1 MSIAN
6 ALKKAASKTI
16 KVLGGDIT
24 YRRVTTGIYN
34 PTSGSMSE
42 VKTDVNIKGVV
53 SNVTRSEVSDLVS
66 SQDKRL
72 TISAGD
78 ITFTPTTFDRV
89 VISGT
94 EYKIIQINTNEH
106 PLLYPPT
113 PKIHKDPETQLW
125 SRGYEIYH
133 SGI

>member
-6 ALKKAASKTI
+6 SLKKAASKTI

-94 EYKIIQINTNEH
+94 EYKVVQINTNEQNNTAISFDIF
-106 PLLYPPT
+106 L
-113 PKIHKDPETQLW
+113 
-125 SRGYEIYH
+125 R
-133 SGI
+133 

>member
-1 MSIAN
+1 MSLAK
-6 ALKKAASKTI
+6 ALKKAASASI
-16 KVLGGDIT
+16 KKLGGDIT

-34 PTSGSMSE
+34 PTSGSLSE
-42 VKTDVNIKGVV
+42 VKTDVSIKGVV
-53 SNVTRSEVSDLVS
+53 SNVTRSEVTDLVS

-94 EYKIIQINTNEH
+94 EYKVVQINTNEQNNTAVSFDIF
-106 PLLYPPT
+106 L
-113 PKIHKDPETQLW
+113 
-125 SRGYEIYH
+125 R
-133 SGI
+133 

>member
-1 MSIAN
+1 MSLAK

-34 PTSGSMSE
+34 PTTGSMSE

-53 SNVTRSEVSDLVS
+53 SNVTRSEVTDLVS

-94 EYKIIQINTNEH
+94 EYKIIQINTNEQDNTSISFDIF
-106 PLLYPPT
+106 LRY
-113 PKIHKDPETQLW
+113 LW
-125 SRGYEIYH
+125 PDVLK
-133 SGI
+133 

>member
-16 KVLGGDIT
+16 KALGGDIT

-42 VKTDVNIKGVV
+42 VKTDVSIKGVV
-53 SNVTRSEVSDLVS
+53 SNVTRSEVTDLVS

-78 ITFTPTTFDRV
+78 ITFTPTTFDLV
-89 VISGT
+89 VLSGT
-94 EYKIIQINTNEH
+94 EYKVVQINTNEQNNTAISFDIF
-106 PLLYPPT
+106 L
-113 PKIHKDPETQLW
+113 
-125 SRGYEIYH
+125 R
-133 SGI
+133 

>member
-16 KVLGGDIT
+16 KALGGDIT

-34 PTSGSMSE
+34 PTTGSMSE
-42 VKTDVNIKGVV
+42 VKTDVSIKGVV

-94 EYKIIQINTNEH
+94 EYKVVQINTNEQDNTAISFDIF
-106 PLLYPPT
+106 L
-113 PKIHKDPETQLW
+113 
-125 SRGYEIYH
+125 R
-133 SGI
+133 

>member
-89 VISGT
+89 LISGT
-94 EYKIIQINTNEH
+94 QYKVVQINTNEQNNIAISFDIF
-106 PLLYPPT
+106 L
-113 PKIHKDPETQLW
+113 
-125 SRGYEIYH
+125 R
-133 SGI
+133 

>member
-6 ALKKAASKTI
+6 ALKKASSKTI

-34 PTSGSMSE
+34 PTTGSMSE
-42 VKTDVNIKGVV
+42 VKTDVSIKGVV
-53 SNVTRSEVSDLVS
+53 SNVSKAEVSDLVS

-94 EYKIIQINTNEH
+94 EHKVVQINTNEQGNTAISFDIF
-106 PLLYPPT
+106 L
-113 PKIHKDPETQLW
+113 
-125 SRGYEIYH
+125 R
-133 SGI
+133 

>member
-16 KVLGGDIT
+16 KALGGDFT
-24 YRRVTTGIYN
+24 YRRVTPGIYN
-34 PTSGSMSE
+34 PTTGSMSE
-42 VKTDVNIKGVV
+42 VKTDVSIKGVV

-94 EYKIIQINTNEH
+94 EYKVVQINTNEQNNIAISFDIF
-106 PLLYPPT
+106 L
-113 PKIHKDPETQLW
+113 
-125 SRGYEIYH
+125 R
-133 SGI
+133 

>member
-1 MSIAN
+1 MSISN

-42 VKTDVNIKGVV
+42 VKADVSIKGVV
-53 SNVTRSEVSDLVS
+53 SNVARSEVTDLVS

-78 ITFTPTTFDRV
+78 ISFTPTTFDRV

-94 EYKIIQINTNEH
+94 EYKIIQINTNEQGNTA
-106 PLLYPPT
+106 LSFDLF
-113 PKIHKDPETQLW
+113 L
-125 SRGYEIYH
+125 R
-133 SGI
+133 

>member
-6 ALKKAASKTI
+6 ALKKAVSSSI
-16 KVLGGDIT
+16 KALGGDIT

-34 PTSGSMSE
+34 PTSGSLSE
-42 VKTDVNIKGVV
+42 VKTDVSIKGVV
-53 SNVTRSEVSDLVS
+53 SDVSKSEVTDLVS

-72 TISAGD
+72 ILSAGD

-94 EYKIIQINTNEH
+94 EYKIIQINVNEQNNVAVSFDIF
-106 PLLYPPT
+106 L
-113 PKIHKDPETQLW
+113 
-125 SRGYEIYH
+125 R
-133 SGI
+133 

>member
-42 VKTDVNIKGVV
+42 VKTDINIKGVV

-89 VISGT
+89 LISGT
-94 EYKIIQINTNEH
+94 QYKVVQINTNEQDNIAISFDIF
-106 PLLYPPT
+106 L
-113 PKIHKDPETQLW
+113 
-125 SRGYEIYH
+125 R
-133 SGI
+133 

>member
-1 MSIAN
+1 MRIAN

-16 KVLGGDIT
+16 KALGGDIT

-42 VKTDVNIKGVV
+42 VKSDVSIKGVV
-53 SNVTRSEVSDLVS
+53 SNVTRSEVTDLVS

-94 EYKIIQINTNEH
+94 ADKVVQLNTNAQNNTAISFDIF
-106 PLLYPPT
+106 L
-113 PKIHKDPETQLW
+113 
-125 SRGYEIYH
+125 R
-133 SGI
+133 

>member
-1 MSIAN
+1 MSIAS
-6 ALKKAASKTI
+6 ALKKAASSAI

-42 VKTDVNIKGVV
+42 VKTDVSIKGVV
-53 SNVTRSEVSDLVS
+53 SNVTRSEVTDLVS

-89 VISGT
+89 SISGT
-94 EYKIIQINTNEH
+94 EYKVVQINTNEQGNTAISFDIF
-106 PLLYPPT
+106 L
-113 PKIHKDPETQLW
+113 
-125 SRGYEIYH
+125 R
-133 SGI
+133 

>member
-1 MSIAN
+1 MSIAK

-16 KVLGGDIT
+16 KALGGDIT

-94 EYKIIQINTNEH
+94 QYKVVQINTNEQDNTAISFDIF
-106 PLLYPPT
+106 L
-113 PKIHKDPETQLW
+113 
-125 SRGYEIYH
+125 R
-133 SGI
+133 

>member
-6 ALKKAASKTI
+6 AFKKAASKTI

-24 YRRVTTGIYN
+24 YRSVTTGIYN

-89 VISGT
+89 LISGT
-94 EYKIIQINTNEH
+94 QYKVVQINTNEQDNIAISFDIF
-106 PLLYPPT
+106 L
-113 PKIHKDPETQLW
+113 
-125 SRGYEIYH
+125 R
-133 SGI
+133 

>member
-1 MSIAN
+1 MSIAK

-72 TISAGD
+72 TISAGE
-78 ITFTPTTFDRV
+78 ITFTPTTFYLV

-94 EYKIIQINTNEH
+94 KYKVFHINTNEH
-106 PLLYPPT
+106 ENTAISFDIFL
-113 PKIHKDPETQLW
+113 
-125 SRGYEIYH
+125 R
-133 SGI
+133 

>member
-1 MSIAN
+1 MSIAS
-6 ALKKAASKTI
+6 ALKKPASAAI
-16 KVLGGDIT
+16 KALGGDIT

-42 VKTDVNIKGVV
+42 VKTDVSIKGVV
-53 SNVTRSEVSDLVS
+53 SNVTRSEVTDLVS

-94 EYKIIQINTNEH
+94 EYKVVQINTNEQNNTAISFDIF
-106 PLLYPPT
+106 L
-113 PKIHKDPETQLW
+113 
-125 SRGYEIYH
+125 R
-133 SGI
+133 

>member
-6 ALKKAASKTI
+6 ALKKAASSSI
-16 KVLGGDIT
+16 KALGGDIT

-34 PTSGSMSE
+34 PTTGSMSE
-42 VKTDVNIKGVV
+42 VKTDVSLKGVV
-53 SNVTRSEVSDLVS
+53 SNVSRSEITDQVS

-94 EYKIIQINTNEH
+94 EYKVVQIDTNEQGNTAISFDIF
-106 PLLYPPT
+106 L
-113 PKIHKDPETQLW
+113 
-125 SRGYEIYH
+125 R
-133 SGI
+133 

>member
-1 MSIAN
+1 MRA
-6 ALKKAASKTI
+6 
-16 KVLGGDIT
+16 VGGTIT

-42 VKTDVNIKGVV
+42 VATDFTLKGVV
-53 SNVTRSEVSDLVS
+53 SNVTRSEVADLVS

-78 ITFTPTTFDRV
+78 ISFTPTTFDRV

-94 EYKIIQINTNEH
+94 EYKIIQINTNEQGNTAISFD
-106 PLLYPPT
+106 LFL
-113 PKIHKDPETQLW
+113 
-125 SRGYEIYH
+125 R
-133 SGI
+133 

>member
-1 MSIAN
+1 MSIAS

-16 KVLGGDIT
+16 KALGGDIT

-34 PTSGSMSE
+34 PTTGSMSE
-42 VKTDVNIKGVV
+42 VKTDVSIKGVV
-53 SNVTRSEVSDLVS
+53 SNVQKSEVTDLVS
-66 SQDKRL
+66 NQDKRL

-94 EYKIIQINTNEH
+94 EYKVIQINTNEQNNVAISFDFF
-106 PLLYPPT
+106 L
-113 PKIHKDPETQLW
+113 
-125 SRGYEIYH
+125 R
-133 SGI
+133 

>member
-1 MSIAN
+1 MSIAS
-6 ALKKAASKTI
+6 ALKKAASAAI
-16 KVLGGDIT
+16 KATGGDIT

-53 SNVTRSEVSDLVS
+53 SNVTRSEVTDLVS

-89 VISGT
+89 AISGT
-94 EYKIIQINTNEH
+94 EYKVVQINTNEQDNTAISFDIF
-106 PLLYPPT
+106 L
-113 PKIHKDPETQLW
+113 
-125 SRGYEIYH
+125 R
-133 SGI
+133 

>member
-1 MSIAN
+1 MNIADGIIKGVS
-6 ALKKAASKTI
+6 AGIKA
-16 KVLGGDIT
+16 VGGDIT

-34 PTSGSMSE
+34 PTTGSMSE

-53 SNVTRSEVSDLVS
+53 SNVTRSEVTDLVS

-89 VISGT
+89 LISGT
-94 EYKIIQINTNEH
+94 QYKVVQINTNEQDNIAISFDIF
-106 PLLYPPT
+106 L
-113 PKIHKDPETQLW
+113 
-125 SRGYEIYH
+125 R
-133 SGI
+133 

>member
-6 ALKKAASKTI
+6 ALKNAASKTI

-34 PTSGSMSE
+34 PTTGSMSE
-42 VKTDVNIKGVV
+42 VKTDVSIKGVV
-53 SNVTRSEVSDLVS
+53 SNVARSEVTALVS
-66 SQDKRL
+66 SQDTRL

-89 VISGT
+89 VIGGT
-94 EYKIIQINTNEH
+94 EYKVVQINTNEQGNTAISFDIF
-106 PLLYPPT
+106 L
-113 PKIHKDPETQLW
+113 
-125 SRGYEIYH
+125 R
-133 SGI
+133 